1 MSSNTPSNNEK
12 MTEDDTVSR
21 KLDLRKLE
29 YSPHEN
35 PLLTP
40 TTVEI
45 RRRKVRSGRGQDL
58 VDPSTGE
65 VKAVSTIQT
74 IEERDDQEFV
84 KVFAEGVK
92 AAYGLTRTG
101 ARVFQAVLEE
111 YQNTPMTG
119 GFADS
124 VYLCFIDDGLS
135 GRSLG
140 MSEKTFQR
148 GLRELLLNGFLA
160 PRSPNLFWVNPALF
174 FKGDRVRFVK
184 EYVRKRSIKD
194 QTKDSDV

>member
-1 MSSNTPSNNEK
+1 MSSNAPNKSEEL
-12 MTEDDTVSR
+12 TEDDTTR
-21 KLDLRKLE
+21 KLDLRKLD

-45 RRRKVRSGRGQDL
+45 KRRKVRSGRNQDL
-58 VDPSTGE
+58 VDPSSGE
-65 VKAVSTIQT
+65 VKAVSTIHT
-74 IEERDDQEFV
+74 FEERDDQEFV
-84 KVFAEGVK
+84 KVFADGVK
-92 AAYGLTRTG
+92 ASYGLTRTG

-124 VYLCFIDDGLS
+124 IYLCYMDNGLS
-135 GRSLG
+135 GRDLN

-148 GLRELLLNGFLA
+148 GLRELLQRDFLA

-184 EYVRKRSIKD
+184 EYVRKRAIKD
-194 QTKDSDV
+194 QTKDKEV